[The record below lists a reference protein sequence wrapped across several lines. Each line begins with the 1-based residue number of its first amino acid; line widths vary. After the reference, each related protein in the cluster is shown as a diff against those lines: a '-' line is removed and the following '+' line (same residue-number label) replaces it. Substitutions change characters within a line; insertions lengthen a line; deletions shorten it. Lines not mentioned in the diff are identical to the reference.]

1 MKLEKFKTINIWIV
15 LFLGVFILTGC
26 STKIQPFRSTKAEL
40 PVKSQI
46 IDELRNLPPPTEKII
61 IAVYKYRDQTG
72 QYKSSSSGVTY
83 STAVTQGATAMLVKA
98 LQDAGAGKW
107 FKVLERE
114 SLSNL
119 INERKIIHNTR
130 KKYLARG
137 AKNAPMLPPLLYAPI
152 ILDGGII
159 SYETNLITGGLGA
172 RYLGIGGSTEYQ
184 RDSVTTY
191 LRAIS
196 VKNGEILSSVN
207 TSKSIFSV
215 KMDVG
220 VFKFIAFKQLLEVET
235 GFSSNEPPQMAV
247 LEAIEKSV
255 YDLIVEGAINGLWKF
270 KDEKKGQYI
279 IDQYNFLQED
289 YYSTPFVA
297 NDHEVVE
304 PLLSLR
310 KKGYSSHAV
319 IDKLSRA

>member
-1 MKLEKFKTINIWIV
+1 MKLEKFKTINTWLI
-15 LFLGVFILTGC
+15 LFLGVFFLTSC
-26 STKIQPFRSTKAEL
+26 STKIQPFSSTKAEL

-130 KKYLARG
+130 KKYLAQG
-137 AKNAPMLPPLLYAPI
+137 SKNAPMLPPLLYAPI
-152 ILDGGII
+152 ILDGRII

-270 KDEKKGQYI
+270 KDEKKGKYI
-279 IDQYNFLQED
+279 IDQYNFLRED

-310 KKGYSSHAV
+310 NKDHTSHAV
-319 IDKLSRA
+319 IDNLPSV